1 MATDFQDPYIPCDAT
16 NPWPFSATVV
26 VSGVNV
32 PISTLTLTGFAP
44 SAADGEGAIWFQNGS
59 TFLTFNANQGWYYGN
74 GSYTFFLTTNSR
86 NIPDKSAG
94 AGLSAG
100 WTRYSNTG
108 NVDMFS
114 IQAVN
119 LPRTEWNRRRLV
131 SMGY

>member
-32 PISTLTLTGFAP
+32 PISTLTLTAFAP
-44 SAADGEGAIWFQNGS
+44 SAADDEGAIWFTNGS

-74 GSYTFFLTTNSR
+74 GSYTFFLATNSR
-86 NIPDKSAG
+86 GIPNKSAG

-100 WTRYSNTG
+100 WTRYSGTG

-114 IQAVN
+114 IEAVAV
-119 LPRTEWNRRRLV
+119 PRTEWNRRRLV
-131 SMGY
+131 NMGY

>member
-32 PISTLTLTGFAP
+32 PISTLTLTSFAP
-44 SAADGEGAIWFQNGS
+44 SAAAGDVAIYFADGA
-59 TFLTFNANQGWYYGN
+59 TFLRYEMDDGWYYGN
-74 GSYTFFLTTNSR
+74 GSFAFYLATNAR
-86 NIPDKSAG
+86 NIPGKSAG

-100 WTRYSNTG
+100 WTRSTGTG

>member
-32 PISTLTLTGFAP
+32 PLATLPLDTFTP
-44 SAADGEGAIWFQNGS
+44 DAADGDVAVFYSNGT
-59 TFLTFNANQGWYYGN
+59 TFLQYEMNDGWYYGN
-74 GSYTFFLTTNSR
+74 GSYSFYLATKSR

-114 IQAVN
+114 IKAVN